1 MKHNIT
7 KLLYTAAI
15 SAIVMAGCTKD
26 DDFGNRLELRT
37 VPFSSGS
44 NSKVAINNANSNW
57 IGGEKINV
65 NGNIVTV
72 TVEGSSAYIDGVTA
86 ADRYLALYPTS
97 LTATPTLSNNTSIT
111 LPQTYHYA
119 TSGGH
124 QQLETPM
131 AANIT
136 SGPLMMNHLTGALTI
151 KITNISDRYTMVVD
165 SITIISDKYQL
176 SGNRTVD
183 FNSLRS
189 ISPIATDNAADRRVD
204 MVMDFERLEITS
216 GSTCSVMLPVASVGA
231 DNHFTVRVSSRYRGG
246 RYIYSKTQST
256 GGALASNQLGYA
268 PVAINTTAGGD
279 ITKNNIFAG
288 TGTAE
293 DPYLISTPHEFM
305 IMAEVISGDFPAGVS
320 GSTKYNTSVLK
331 LTDDID
337 MSGFTITP
345 ITYFQGT
352 LDGNGHTVSN
362 LNVVGA
368 DSYVGLFG
376 SISTAATVIKGLT
389 IDNMSI
395 TSSVTNPK
403 IGAIIGYASFP
414 VTLKNCTAR
423 NITLSLPNMTYVIF
437 GGMIGKVNGTKIATL
452 DTCKFISDL
461 YFTCTTSGSHI
472 GGMIG
477 EYGDA
482 TLTMIGC
489 ETTIGTGS
497 LTNCSCFGGMIGY
510 IGSGTA
516 TTSTFTRCSF
526 SGTVSASSTS
536 DIITGGMIGNCV
548 RKADFNN
555 CNVSGSLTYTAATPS
570 SYLGSFIGTAG
581 YESRFYTFTNFTDD
595 VVLTTPSGTI
605 GRPIGNR

>member
-57 IGGEKINV
+57 IGGEKVNV

-97 LTATPTLSNNTSIT
+97 LTAKPTLSTSTSIT
-111 LPQTYHYA
+111 LPHTYHYA

-136 SGPLMMNHLTGALTI
+136 SGPLMMHHLTGALTI
-151 KITNISDRYTMVVD
+151 KISNSSSFTMIVD
-165 SITIISDKYQL
+165 SVTIISDKYQL

-183 FNSLRS
+183 FNSLGS

-231 DNHFTVRVSSRYRGG
+231 DNHFTVRVSSRYLGG

-268 PVAINTTAGGD
+268 PVAIDTTTGSD
-279 ITKNNIFAG
+279 ITKTNIFAG

-293 DPYLISTPHEFM
+293 NPYLISTPHEFM
-305 IMAEVISGDFPAGVS
+305 IMAEVISNNYYRALT
-320 GSTKYNTSVLK
+320 GSTRYNRAVLL
-331 LTDDID
+331 LTGDID
-337 MSGFTITP
+337 MAGYPLSP
-345 ITYFQGT
+345 ITNFQGT
-352 LDGNGHTVSN
+352 LDGNNKTVYN
-362 LNVVGA
+362 LTISGSDIQCGLFKSIINPVTIKNLTLENMTITNTASSMRVGA
-368 DSYVGLFG
+368 L
-376 SISTAATVIKGLT
+376 
-389 IDNMSI
+389 
-395 TSSVTNPK
+395 
-403 IGAIIGYASFP
+403 IGYAEYA
-414 VTLKNCTAR
+414 VTLKHCTVK
-423 NITLSLPNMTYVIF
+423 NVTFSLPNMTNITF
-437 GGMIGKVNGTKIATL
+437 GSMIGKVNSSIVAKL
-452 DTCKFISDL
+452 DTCKFISDVN
-461 YFTCTTSGSHI
+461 FNCTTSGSHI

-482 TLTMIGC
+482 ALTMTGC
-489 ETTIGTGS
+489 ETTIGTGL
-497 LTNCSCFGGMIGY
+497 LTNCSSFGGMIGY
-510 IGSGTA
+510 VGSGTT

-526 SGTVSASSTS
+526 YGTISASSTN
-536 DIITGGMIGNCV
+536 DIYSGGMIGNCA
-548 RKADFNN
+548 RKADFTN
-555 CNVSGSLTYTAATPS
+555 CSVSGSLTHTAATAS
-570 SYLGSFIGTAG
+570 SYLGSFIGTSG
-581 YESRFYTFTNFTDD
+581 FESRFYTFTSCTES

-605 GRPIGNR
+605 DKRIGNR